1 MVEITLYRNGVPDV
15 KEFETLDAGMRS
27 AFAAMSLGSGFITKV
42 MVDGEVLWE
51 YDNSLSTEDA
61 IMDVRRFLADFDE
74 IRQEVENEE

>member
-15 KEFETLDAGMRS
+15 KEFETLDAGMHS
-27 AFAAMSLGSGFITKV
+27 AFAAMSLGSGFLTKV

-51 YDNSLSTEDA
+51 YDDSESDEDA
-61 IMDVRRFLADFDE
+61 IIDLQRFLEDFDD